1 MGVREKERLTSTV
14 YFCGIEQGK
23 KLSAP
28 PPGVIDRLCNDFD
41 VVLIE
46 ADGSKRRAIKGWN
59 DTEPVI
65 HPRTTKTVGLISTRT
80 LGKPVN
86 EAWVHRPER
95 FLNIT
100 TAKMNKPLRLTHII
114 RTGFFLRRVV
124 PVLYSV
130 LRRGANMKQ
139 SAPLIIVRGAGDLAS
154 GVLAAIHISDFRVLA
169 LETENPSAIRRTVAF
184 SEAVRLGHCTIER
197 IEARLIAK
205 EQAAAILSAND
216 SESGADADSKANP
229 TSFIPIAVDPTGE
242 LIDIL
247 HPAAVIDAII
257 AKKNCGTRLDMAPLV
272 IALGPGFTAGKDA
285 HIVIETMRGHNLARL
300 IYRGTALP
308 NTGVPGLVGGE
319 SVLRVIHAPA
329 AGTLRV
335 IHDIGDSVTR
345 GEVIARIIQ
354 ADGSIIDVAASLNG
368 IIRGMLP
375 DGFVVR
381 NGLKMADIDP
391 RLTELNNCFTIS
403 DKARA
408 LGGAVLTALLSRGI
422 VPSPSLH

>member
-1 MGVREKERLTSTV
+1 
-14 YFCGIEQGK
+14 
-23 KLSAP
+23 
-28 PPGVIDRLCNDFD
+28 
-41 VVLIE
+41 
-46 ADGSKRRAIKGWN
+46 
-59 DTEPVI
+59 
-65 HPRTTKTVGLISTRT
+65 
-80 LGKPVN
+80 
-86 EAWVHRPER
+86 
-95 FLNIT
+95 
-100 TAKMNKPLRLTHII
+100 
-114 RTGFFLRRVV
+114 
-124 PVLYSV
+124 
-130 LRRGANMKQ
+130 MKQ
-139 SAPLIIVRGAGDLAS
+139 SSPLIIVRGAGDLAS
-154 GVLAAIHISDFRVLA
+154 GVLAAIHISGFRVLA
-169 LETENPSAIRRTVAF
+169 LETANPSAIRRTVAF
-184 SEAVRLGHCTIER
+184 SEAVRLGHCIIEG

-216 SESGADADSKANP
+216 SESGADTTVALHGSEAITTVLSGAEVIATGINTLATETGAATDSKANP

-247 HPAAVIDAII
+247 HPAAVVDAVI

-308 NTGVPGLVGGE
+308 NTGVPGLGGE

-329 AGTLRV
+329 EGTLRV
-335 IHDIGDSVTR
+335 IHDIGSSVTR

-381 NGLKMADIDP
+381 RGLKMADIDP

-422 VPSPSLH
+422 VP

>member
-1 MGVREKERLTSTV
+1 
-14 YFCGIEQGK
+14 
-23 KLSAP
+23 
-28 PPGVIDRLCNDFD
+28 
-41 VVLIE
+41 
-46 ADGSKRRAIKGWN
+46 
-59 DTEPVI
+59 
-65 HPRTTKTVGLISTRT
+65 
-80 LGKPVN
+80 
-86 EAWVHRPER
+86 
-95 FLNIT
+95 
-100 TAKMNKPLRLTHII
+100 
-114 RTGFFLRRVV
+114 
-124 PVLYSV
+124 
-130 LRRGANMKQ
+130 MKQ

-154 GVLAAIHISDFRVLA
+154 GVLAAIHISGFRVLA

-184 SEAVRLGHCTIER
+184 SEAVRLGHCTIEG

-216 SESGADADSKANP
+216 SETGAAADSKANP

-247 HPAAVIDAII
+247 HPAAVVDAII

-308 NTGVPGLVGGE
+308 NTGIPGLVGGE
-319 SVLRVIHAPA
+319 SALRVIHAPA

-375 DGFVVR
+375 DGFIVR

-422 VPSPSLH
+422 VP

>member
-1 MGVREKERLTSTV
+1 
-14 YFCGIEQGK
+14 
-23 KLSAP
+23 
-28 PPGVIDRLCNDFD
+28 
-41 VVLIE
+41 
-46 ADGSKRRAIKGWN
+46 
-59 DTEPVI
+59 
-65 HPRTTKTVGLISTRT
+65 
-80 LGKPVN
+80 
-86 EAWVHRPER
+86 
-95 FLNIT
+95 
-100 TAKMNKPLRLTHII
+100 
-114 RTGFFLRRVV
+114 
-124 PVLYSV
+124 
-130 LRRGANMKQ
+130 MKQ

-184 SEAVRLGHCTIER
+184 SEAVRLGHCTIEG

-216 SESGADADSKANP
+216 SESGAAADSKANP

-375 DGFVVR
+375 DGFIVR

-422 VPSPSLH
+422 VP

>member
-1 MGVREKERLTSTV
+1 M
-14 YFCGIEQGK
+14 
-23 KLSAP
+23 
-28 PPGVIDRLCNDFD
+28 
-41 VVLIE
+41 
-46 ADGSKRRAIKGWN
+46 
-59 DTEPVI
+59 
-65 HPRTTKTVGLISTRT
+65 
-80 LGKPVN
+80 
-86 EAWVHRPER
+86 
-95 FLNIT
+95 
-100 TAKMNKPLRLTHII
+100 
-114 RTGFFLRRVV
+114 
-124 PVLYSV
+124 
-130 LRRGANMKQ
+130 
-139 SAPLIIVRGAGDLAS
+139 
-154 GVLAAIHISDFRVLA
+154 
-169 LETENPSAIRRTVAF
+169 
-184 SEAVRLGHCTIER
+184 
-197 IEARLIAK
+197 
-205 EQAAAILSAND
+205 
-216 SESGADADSKANP
+216 
-229 TSFIPIAVDPTGE
+229 
-242 LIDIL
+242 

-319 SVLRVIHAPA
+319 SALRVIHAPA

-422 VPSPSLH
+422 VPYPSLH

>member
-1 MGVREKERLTSTV
+1 
-14 YFCGIEQGK
+14 
-23 KLSAP
+23 
-28 PPGVIDRLCNDFD
+28 
-41 VVLIE
+41 
-46 ADGSKRRAIKGWN
+46 
-59 DTEPVI
+59 
-65 HPRTTKTVGLISTRT
+65 
-80 LGKPVN
+80 
-86 EAWVHRPER
+86 
-95 FLNIT
+95 
-100 TAKMNKPLRLTHII
+100 
-114 RTGFFLRRVV
+114 
-124 PVLYSV
+124 
-130 LRRGANMKQ
+130 MKQ

-154 GVLAAIHISDFRVLA
+154 GVLAAIHISGFRVLA
-169 LETENPSAIRRTVAF
+169 LETEKPSAIRRTVAF
-184 SEAVRLGHCTIER
+184 SEAVRLGHCTIEG

-216 SESGADADSKANP
+216 SETDAAADSKANP

-247 HPAAVIDAII
+247 HPAAVVDAII

-319 SVLRVIHAPA
+319 SALRVIHAPA

-354 ADGSIIDVAASLNG
+354 ADGSIIDVVASLNG

-422 VPSPSLH
+422 VPYPSLH

>member
-1 MGVREKERLTSTV
+1 
-14 YFCGIEQGK
+14 
-23 KLSAP
+23 
-28 PPGVIDRLCNDFD
+28 
-41 VVLIE
+41 
-46 ADGSKRRAIKGWN
+46 
-59 DTEPVI
+59 
-65 HPRTTKTVGLISTRT
+65 
-80 LGKPVN
+80 
-86 EAWVHRPER
+86 
-95 FLNIT
+95 
-100 TAKMNKPLRLTHII
+100 
-114 RTGFFLRRVV
+114 
-124 PVLYSV
+124 
-130 LRRGANMKQ
+130 MKQ
-139 SAPLIIVRGAGDLAS
+139 SSPLIIVRGAGDLAS
-154 GVLAAIHISDFRVLA
+154 GVLAVIHISGFRVLA
-169 LETENPSAIRRTVAF
+169 LETANPSAIRRTVAF
-184 SEAVRLGHCTIER
+184 SEAVRLGHCIIEG
-197 IEARLIAK
+197 IEARLITK
-205 EQAAAILSAND
+205 EQTAAILSAND
-216 SESGADADSKANP
+216 SETGAATDSKANP

-247 HPAAVIDAII
+247 HPAAVVDAVI

-329 AGTLRV
+329 EGTLRV
-335 IHDIGDSVTR
+335 IHDIGSSVTR

-381 NGLKMADIDP
+381 RGLKMADIDP

-422 VPSPSLH
+422 VP

>member
-1 MGVREKERLTSTV
+1 
-14 YFCGIEQGK
+14 
-23 KLSAP
+23 
-28 PPGVIDRLCNDFD
+28 
-41 VVLIE
+41 
-46 ADGSKRRAIKGWN
+46 
-59 DTEPVI
+59 
-65 HPRTTKTVGLISTRT
+65 
-80 LGKPVN
+80 
-86 EAWVHRPER
+86 
-95 FLNIT
+95 
-100 TAKMNKPLRLTHII
+100 
-114 RTGFFLRRVV
+114 
-124 PVLYSV
+124 
-130 LRRGANMKQ
+130 MKQ

-154 GVLAAIHISDFRVLA
+154 GVLAAIHISGFRVLA
-169 LETENPSAIRRTVAF
+169 LETEKPSAIRRTVAF
-184 SEAVRLGHCTIER
+184 SEAVRLGHCTIEG

-216 SESGADADSKANP
+216 SETDAAADSKANP

-247 HPAAVIDAII
+247 HPAAVVDAII

-319 SVLRVIHAPA
+319 SALRVIHAPA

-354 ADGSIIDVAASLNG
+354 ADGSIIDVVASLNG

-408 LGGAVLTALLSRGI
+408 LGGSVLTALLSGGI
-422 VPSPSLH
+422 TP

>member
-1 MGVREKERLTSTV
+1 
-14 YFCGIEQGK
+14 
-23 KLSAP
+23 
-28 PPGVIDRLCNDFD
+28 
-41 VVLIE
+41 
-46 ADGSKRRAIKGWN
+46 
-59 DTEPVI
+59 
-65 HPRTTKTVGLISTRT
+65 
-80 LGKPVN
+80 
-86 EAWVHRPER
+86 
-95 FLNIT
+95 
-100 TAKMNKPLRLTHII
+100 
-114 RTGFFLRRVV
+114 
-124 PVLYSV
+124 
-130 LRRGANMKQ
+130 MKQ

-154 GVLAAIHISDFRVLA
+154 GVLAAIHISGFRVLA

-184 SEAVRLGHCTIER
+184 SEAVRLGHCTIEG

-216 SESGADADSKANP
+216 SETGAAADSKANP

-319 SVLRVIHAPA
+319 SALRVIHAPA

-375 DGFVVR
+375 DRFVVR

-422 VPSPSLH
+422 VP

>member
-1 MGVREKERLTSTV
+1 
-14 YFCGIEQGK
+14 
-23 KLSAP
+23 
-28 PPGVIDRLCNDFD
+28 
-41 VVLIE
+41 
-46 ADGSKRRAIKGWN
+46 
-59 DTEPVI
+59 
-65 HPRTTKTVGLISTRT
+65 
-80 LGKPVN
+80 
-86 EAWVHRPER
+86 
-95 FLNIT
+95 
-100 TAKMNKPLRLTHII
+100 
-114 RTGFFLRRVV
+114 
-124 PVLYSV
+124 
-130 LRRGANMKQ
+130 MKQ

-184 SEAVRLGHCTIER
+184 SEAVRLGHCTIEG
-197 IEARLIAK
+197 IEARLVAK
-205 EQAAAILSAND
+205 EQAASILSAND

-285 HIVIETMRGHNLARL
+285 HIVIETMRGHNLAQL

-319 SVLRVIHAPA
+319 S
-329 AGTLRV
+329 
-335 IHDIGDSVTR
+335 
-345 GEVIARIIQ
+345 VIARIIQ

-422 VPSPSLH
+422 VPYPSLH

>member
-1 MGVREKERLTSTV
+1 
-14 YFCGIEQGK
+14 
-23 KLSAP
+23 
-28 PPGVIDRLCNDFD
+28 
-41 VVLIE
+41 
-46 ADGSKRRAIKGWN
+46 
-59 DTEPVI
+59 
-65 HPRTTKTVGLISTRT
+65 
-80 LGKPVN
+80 
-86 EAWVHRPER
+86 
-95 FLNIT
+95 
-100 TAKMNKPLRLTHII
+100 
-114 RTGFFLRRVV
+114 
-124 PVLYSV
+124 
-130 LRRGANMKQ
+130 MKQ

-154 GVLAAIHISDFRVLA
+154 GVLAAIHISGFRVLA

-184 SEAVRLGHCTIER
+184 SEAIRLGHCTIEG

-205 EQAAAILSAND
+205 KQAAAILSAND
-216 SESGADADSKANP
+216 SETGAAADSKANP

-247 HPAAVIDAII
+247 YPAAVIDAII

-319 SVLRVIHAPA
+319 SALRVIHAPA

-375 DGFVVR
+375 DGFIVR

-422 VPSPSLH
+422 VP